1 MTAGYSLPDFFEVDP
16 DTGNTV
22 SFSLNDTGLTNYQ
35 VVTSGAYTYADI
47 DSDGNGTLS
56 GDIPEGFVDTIE
68 YKASW
73 TEYVGS
79 IEEGTCNEITHWV
92 YETVTLVRLNVADPW
107 KINDVDN
114 TESGTTFTVTGKGV
128 PNESATLKLYKGHRG
143 AAGRHKFTTFIE
155 EVDVDVDANGDW
167 SVEVTAP
174 TVNVRTAY
182 QYQLQ
187 YDFNGAAKKKM
198 DGFYVD
204 P

>member
-1 MTAGYSLPDFFEVDP
+1 MHPV
-16 DTGNTV
+16 
-22 SFSLNDTGLTNYQ
+22 
-35 VVTSGAYTYADI
+35 
-47 DSDGNGTLS
+47 SDGQYATATINGDGTAIIS
-56 GDIPEGFVDTIE
+56 GDIPEGFYDTIE
-68 YKASW
+68 YRAKW
-73 TEYVGS
+73 TEYTGS
-79 IEEGTCNEITHWV
+79 MEEGTYNEVTHWV
-92 YETVTLVRLNVADPW
+92 HETVTLVRLNVADPW

-128 PNESATLKLYKGHRG
+128 PNESATLKLYKGHRDS
-143 AAGRHKFTTFIE
+143 AGRHKFTTFIE